1 MKAVAGK
8 IIAIEG
14 STQLPDGTQGYTTQT
29 VKYTILATLPDVS
42 WPVEFSGQ
50 VPEIRLWPDDQVI
63 DGDRLLNKSCMG
75 VMVDNNIRWHFFEPP
90 AIGGCAVDTTQAALT
105 IEEIRREEEIR
116 TRAEAA
122 GGAPSAGGTQT
133 GGPGGVE

>member
-1 MKAVAGK
+1 MKVVAGK

-29 VKYTILATLPDVS
+29 IKYTILATVPDVS
-42 WPVEFSGQ
+42 WPVEFLGQ

-63 DGDRLLNKSCMG
+63 DGDRLINKSCMG

-90 AIGGCAVDTTQAALT
+90 IVAGCESTTGRPLL
-105 IEEIRREEEIR
+105 EPEIIREEEIR

>member
-14 STQLPDGTQGYTTQT
+14 STQLPDGTQGY
-29 VKYTILATLPDVS
+29 
-42 WPVEFSGQ
+42 
-50 VPEIRLWPDDQVI
+50 
-63 DGDRLLNKSCMG
+63 
-75 VMVDNNIRWHFFEPP
+75 FFEPP

-122 GGAPSAGGTQT
+122 GGAPSAGGTPT
-133 GGPGGVE
+133 SGPGGVE

>member
-1 MKAVAGK
+1 MKVVAGK

-29 VKYTILATLPDVS
+29 VKYTILATVPDVS

-122 GGAPSAGGTQT
+122 GGAPSAGGTPT
-133 GGPGGVE
+133 AGPGGVE

>member
-1 MKAVAGK
+1 MKVVAGK

-29 VKYTILATLPDVS
+29 IKYTIIATVPDVS
-42 WPVEFSGQ
+42 WPVEFANQ
-50 VPEIRLWPDDQVI
+50 VPEIRLWPDDQFI
-63 DGDRLLNKSCMG
+63 DGDRLLNKSCIG

-90 AIGGCAVDTTQAALT
+90 AVGGCAVEPPLPLIVEQRIRED
-105 IEEIRREEEIR
+105 EIIR
-116 TRAEAA
+116 AAEAV
-122 GGAPSAGGTQT
+122 GGAPSGGGTQT

>member
-1 MKAVAGK
+1 
-8 IIAIEG
+8 
-14 STQLPDGTQGYTTQT
+14 
-29 VKYTILATLPDVS
+29 
-42 WPVEFSGQ
+42 
-50 VPEIRLWPDDQVI
+50 
-63 DGDRLLNKSCMG
+63 MG

-122 GGAPSAGGTQT
+122 GGAPSAGGTPT
-133 GGPGGVE
+133 SGPGGVE

>member
-1 MKAVAGK
+1 MKVVAGK

-29 VKYTILATLPDVS
+29 VKYTILATVPDVS
-42 WPVEFSGQ
+42 WPVEFPGQ

-90 AIGGCAVDTTQAALT
+90 AIGGCAVEPIAQIT
-105 IEEIRREEEIR
+105 EEERIR
-116 TRAEAA
+116 EQEIQLFGISGG
-122 GGAPSAGGTQT
+122 GGASGTTAT